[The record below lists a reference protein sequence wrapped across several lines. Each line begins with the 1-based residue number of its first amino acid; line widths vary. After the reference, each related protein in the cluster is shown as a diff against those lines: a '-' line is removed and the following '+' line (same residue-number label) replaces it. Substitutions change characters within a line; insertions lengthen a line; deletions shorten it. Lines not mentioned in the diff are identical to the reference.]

1 MISPLDQASAMQVD
15 DYNPAFVI
23 EAVNALQP
31 LGKEEALEQ
40 IEQYLETRDKS
51 KHPYGLFWV
60 LRVLFD
66 VQPEQGFPPVA
77 IGKPSL
83 PPPAEPGKLPRFPI
97 AVVSDIPFL
106 VVRGYYLGGLPEAVE
121 VHVSYFRDYGTL
133 RKQLLRPSASADVV
147 EKEFLQVWAAAY
159 GDAYSTEAL
168 ETIRMQLNR
177 LAG

>member
-1 MISPLDQASAMQVD
+1 MISPLDQAAVMQFD
-15 DYNPAFVI
+15 DYNPALVI

-31 LGKEEALEQ
+31 LGKEKALEQ
-40 IEQYLETRDKS
+40 IEQYLETHDKS
-51 KHPYGLFWV
+51 KHAYGLFWV

-66 VQPEQGFPPVA
+66 VQPEQGFPPVG

-83 PPPAEPGKLPRFPI
+83 PPPAELGKLPRFPI
-97 AVVSDIPFL
+97 AVVNDIPFL

-133 RKQLLRPSASADVV
+133 RKQLMRPSASPDVV
-147 EKEFLQVWAAAY
+147 EKEFLQVWTAAY
-159 GDAYSTEAL
+159 GNAHTAEAL
-168 ETIRMQLNR
+168 ETIRRQVNR